1 MSEAKD
7 KLLAVQECYISVCR
21 EKDMLE
27 EQIHNRAEEE
37 DLIKEKEVE
46 KSIFTVDK
54 CANRINKL
62 FRESVT
68 CYLFLDITYD
78 SY

>member
-1 MSEAKD
+1 
-7 KLLAVQECYISVCR
+7 
-21 EKDMLE
+21 MLE

-37 DLIKEKEVE
+37 DLIKEKEVG

-54 CANRINKL
+54 CANRIKKL
-62 FRESVT
+62 FGESVT